1 MTRAELLRR
10 LQPGVKLRLVYRSS
24 DGPKN
29 MPREVISATRTTV
42 VMRGPDYPRTS
53 VSLAGATIQT
63 TPAGFEIAWPGA
75 SRSGALLRYEW
86 VPSAGE
92 QLELR

>member
-29 MPREVISATRTTV
+29 LPREVVSATRNTV
-42 VMRGPDYPRTS
+42 VMRGPDYPRTQI
-53 VSLAGATIQT
+53 SLAGATIHST
-63 TPAGFEIAWPGA
+63 TTGGFEIAWPGA
-75 SRSGALLRYEW
+75 RQSGALLRYEW
-86 VPSAGE
+86 ATGD
-92 QLELR
+92 QMELR